1 MLSNLIKQLS
11 DQNAMDKFEDVLK
24 EIPNVRKDM
33 GYPPL
38 VTPLSQMVGTQA
50 VLNVISG
57 QRYKMVPK
65 EINEYLHGRYGQAPA
80 EINEEIKRKII
91 GDDEVIT
98 CRPADLLSPE
108 FESLKEKYKDLAR
121 SDEDVLS
128 LALFEKVA
136 VDFMKKRNNQNKAEE
151 VEEFNLIIG

>member
-1 MLSNLIKQLS
+1 
-11 DQNAMDKFEDVLK
+11 
-24 EIPNVRKDM
+24 
-33 GYPPL
+33 
-38 VTPLSQMVGTQA
+38 
-50 VLNVISG
+50 
-57 QRYKMVPK
+57 MVPK
-65 EINEYLHGRYGQAPA
+65 DINEYLHGRYGQAPA

-98 CRPADLLSPE
+98 CRPADLLAPE
-108 FESLKEKYKDLAR
+108 FESLKEKYKDLAK

-136 VDFMKKRNNQNKAEE
+136 VDFMTKRNNQNKAEE